1 VISYFKGK
9 RYIVLLRHKPY
20 AMKITHIEIYRFS
33 IPIKPFVI
41 STGTMYF
48 AQNVLIKIFTDQNIT
63 GVGECSAFPMIVGEN
78 QETCIAMAK
87 EFGKIIIG
95 KDPLNIPEKMADLLG
110 YAAHNGTIKSAFDM
124 ALFDISAKNAGK
136 PLYEFL
142 GGKKRSIVTDM
153 TIGIDSPENMSNAA
167 IDLKAKGCTII
178 KVKLGKEI
186 NEDIERVK
194 QIRAAVGDEMVLR
207 LDANQGWDFDD
218 ALFALSAMEKYN
230 IEFCE
235 QPMRTWYDDKLP
247 ALHANSPIKIMADES
262 CYNHHDARK
271 LINSASCSYL
281 NIKFSKSGGILEAQ
295 KIHEIALQTG
305 IKCMMG
311 GMLESKIAISASMHF
326 ALASPNITFFDMDS
340 PLLGHLIDP
349 VIGGITYNGFTIDVP
364 DTPGIGADADP
375 VFLENCEK
383 WIIK

>member
-1 VISYFKGK
+1 
-9 RYIVLLRHKPY
+9 
-20 AMKITHIEIYRFS
+20 MKITYVEIYRFS
-33 IPIKPFVI
+33 IPIVPFVI
-41 STGTMYF
+41 ATGTMYF
-48 AQNVLIKIFTDQNIT
+48 AQNVLIKIFTDQNIF

-87 EFGKIIIG
+87 EFAKVIVG
-95 KDPLNIPEKMADLLG
+95 KDPLDIPDRMDDLLG

-124 ALFDISAKNAGK
+124 ALFDIASKDAGK

-142 GGKKRSIVTDM
+142 GGQKRSIETDI
-153 TIGIDSPENMSNAA
+153 TIGIDSPENMALAA
-167 IDLKAKGCTII
+167 LNLKAKGFNII
-178 KVKLGKEI
+178 KIKLGKGI
-186 NEDIERVK
+186 HDDIERVR
-194 QIRAAVGDEMVLR
+194 QIRTAIGEEITLR
-207 LDANQGWDFDD
+207 LDANQGWNFDD
-218 ALFALSAMEKYN
+218 ALFALSEIAQYK

-247 ALHANSPIKIMADES
+247 ELNINSPIKIMADES

-305 IKCMMG
+305 VKCMMG
-311 GMLESKIAISASMHF
+311 GMLETRIAISASMHF

-349 VIGGITYNGFTIDVP
+349 VIGGIVYNGSTIDVP

-375 VFLENCEK
+375 KFLDTCEK
-383 WIIK
+383 WTIS